1 MLKPFVAAV
10 ALLGVHAH
18 AAGVSG
24 KAFGYATGTTG
35 GGDAEAAAPSDVSQL
50 TAWLTDDTPRVI
62 LIDKEFNYL
71 GSAGKCNDCT
81 CCIPDSNTCG
91 SAGQNAIDTD
101 SMDWC
106 GDYPRTTCSY
116 DKAALEK
123 IDVRS
128 NKSIVG
134 VGSKGVIRGK
144 GLRMVSG
151 VSNIIIQ
158 NVHFTELNP
167 QYIWGGDAITLDGT
181 NNIWIDHVK
190 VSLVGR
196 QMFVSGF
203 EASGHVT
210 ISNCEFDGQTN
221 WSASCDG
228 HHYWTVLSY
237 GKDDQVTFTGNY
249 IHHTSG
255 RSPKIQ
261 YPSHW
266 HVYNNFWDENT
277 GHAFDVGENGN
288 ALIEGNVF
296 RHVNTPLLSDG
307 AGSVFA
313 VTQDNKATCES
324 TLGRTC
330 YPNALTSSGKLAA
343 SDKSVLTSL
352 PAGEKGVS
360 FMKADQVRSSVVAN
374 AGVGKI
380 GSEMVA
386 QAERVKC

>member
-1 MLKPFVAAV
+1 MLKPFIAAV
-10 ALLGVHAH
+10 ALLGHAH

-35 GGDAEAAAPSDVSQL
+35 GGDAEAAAPSDISQL
-50 TAWLTDDTPRVI
+50 TAWLTDDTPRTI
-62 LIDKEFNYL
+62 LIDREFNYL

-144 GLRMVSG
+144 GLRMVGG

-203 EASGHVT
+203 EASEYSSV
-210 ISNCEFDGQTN
+210 SFAC
-221 WSASCDG
+221 
-228 HHYWTVLSY
+228 L
-237 GKDDQVTFTGNY
+237 
-249 IHHTSG
+249 
-255 RSPKIQ
+255 RSPAYVRLPILTANQ
-261 YPSHW
+261 AAMLPSPTASSTARP
-266 HVYNNFWDENT
+266 T
-277 GHAFDVGENGN
+277 GQPA
-288 ALIEGNVF
+288 
-296 RHVNTPLLSDG
+296 
-307 AGSVFA
+307 
-313 VTQDNKATCES
+313 ATATTTGLC
-324 TLGRTC
+324 
-330 YPNALTSSGKLAA
+330 
-343 SDKSVLTSL
+343 
-352 PAGEKGVS
+352 
-360 FMKADQVRSSVVAN
+360 M
-374 AGVGKI
+374 
-380 GSEMVA
+380 
-386 QAERVKC
+386 

>member
-1 MLKPFVAAV
+1 MLKPFIAAV
-10 ALLGVHAH
+10 ALLGHAH

-35 GGDAEAAAPSDVSQL
+35 GGDAEAAAPSDISQL
-50 TAWLTDDTPRVI
+50 TAWLTDDTPRTI
-62 LIDKEFNYL
+62 LIDREFNYL

-144 GLRMVSG
+144 GLRMVGG

-203 EASGHVT
+203 EASEYSGVHSPAYIRLPILTATRRPCYHLQLRVRRP
-210 ISNCEFDGQTN
+210 
-221 WSASCDG
+221 
-228 HHYWTVLSY
+228 
-237 GKDDQVTFTGNY
+237 DQLV
-249 IHHTSG
+249 SQL
-255 RSPKIQ
+255 RRP
-261 YPSHW
+261 
-266 HVYNNFWDENT
+266 
-277 GHAFDVGENGN
+277 
-288 ALIEGNVF
+288 
-296 RHVNTPLLSDG
+296 PLLDCVCNPLHQHTQSLLTYPQPGLRQRRPSDLHR
-307 AGSVFA
+307 
-313 VTQDNKATCES
+313 Q
-324 TLGRTC
+324 LH
-330 YPNALTSSGKLAA
+330 P
-343 SDKSVLTSL
+343 
-352 PAGEKGVS
+352 PH
-360 FMKADQVRSSVVAN
+360 
-374 AGVGKI
+374 I
-380 GSEMVA
+380 GPVP
-386 QAERVKC
+386 